1 VIQDWYAWAFAG
13 VVAASIVAAG
23 ATYTA
28 TRRRL
33 VRLPVEHAAAA
44 ALVGVAGWEILID
57 LPGSLSQ
64 FFAIGAGIEN
74 APMTAIQ
81 VFMVANAAF
90 AAASIAAV
98 AGILRRTMWGTV
110 LGVGVSITRVT
121 VGVLSLASL
130 LTLDSGGSMPEGM
143 LGTLAATTALRTVP
157 SAAAAVL
164 LVLPYVRA
172 RRAPSP
178 PATDDIIDLDPDLE
192 LDDARQLIAP
202 SS

>member
-1 VIQDWYAWAFAG
+1 MIQDWYAWTFAG

-23 ATYTA
+23 ATYVA

-33 VRLPVEHAAAA
+33 ERLPIEHAAAA

-98 AGILRRTMWGTV
+98 AGIVRRTMWGTV
-110 LGVGVSITRVT
+110 LGIGASITRVT
-121 VGVLSLASL
+121 VGVLSFVAL
-130 LTLDSGGSMPEGM
+130 LTLDAGSSMPEGM
-143 LGTLAATTALRTVP
+143 LGTLAATTAMRAVP

-164 LVLPYVRA
+164 LVLPFARA
-172 RRAPSP
+172 RPAPSAP
-178 PATDDIIDLDPDLE
+178 VNDDIIELDADLE
-192 LDDARQLIAP
+192 LDDARQLMTP